1 MKKRF
6 MVTAS
11 KKIVAADEDE
21 MGMGPVLDDMED
33 LDDSFSEQ
41 LDDVADT
48 VEDIQDTVTDDEH
61 QEDSIDIEVE
71 NNIAGHYIAEC
82 DKCKNVFI
90 SATVLSDQVVESVTG
105 ICPICKE
112 ESDQYLKWVIKLA
125 EEEQV

>member
-1 MKKRF
+1 MKTRF
-6 MVTAS
+6 TVTAS
-11 KKIVAADEDE
+11 KKIVAAEDDD
-21 MGMGPVLDDMED
+21 MVMGPSLGDIDD

-48 VEDIQDTVTDDEH
+48 VEDIQDTVTDDDH

-90 SATVLSDQVVESVTG
+90 SATVLSDQVVEYVSGV
-105 ICPICKE
+105 CPICKE
-112 ESDQYLKWVIKLA
+112 ESDQYLKWVIKPV
-125 EEEQV
+125 EEEQ

>member
-1 MKKRF
+1 MKTRF
-6 MVTAS
+6 KVTAS
-11 KKIVAADEDE
+11 KIVAAEDDELNMTPNLGEID
-21 MGMGPVLDDMED
+21 D

-48 VEDIQDTVTDDEH
+48 VEDIQDVVTDDDH
-61 QEDSIDIEVE
+61 QEDSINIEVD

-105 ICPICKE
+105 ICPICRE

-125 EEEQV
+125 EEEQGQ

>member
-1 MKKRF
+1 

-21 MGMGPVLDDMED
+21 LGMGPTLDDMED

-90 SATVLSDQVVESVTG
+90 SATVLSDQIVDCVSGV
-105 ICPICKE
+105 CPICKE
-112 ESDQYLKWVIKLA
+112 ESDQYLKWVIKPV
-125 EEEQV
+125 EEEQI

>member
-1 MKKRF
+1 MKTRF
-6 MVTAS
+6 KVTAS
-11 KKIVAADEDE
+11 KIVAAEEDE
-21 MGMGPVLDDMED
+21 MNVVSNFGDVDD

-48 VEDIQDTVTDDEH
+48 VEDIQDTVSDDDH

>member
-1 MKKRF
+1 MKTKF
-6 MVTAS
+6 KVTAS
-11 KKIVAADEDE
+11 KIVAAEEDE
-21 MGMGPVLDDMED
+21 IVINPSIGDIED

-48 VEDIQDTVTDDEH
+48 VEDIQDVVTDDDH
-61 QEDSIDIEVE
+61 QEDSINIEVD

-90 SATVLSDQVVESVTG
+90 SATVLSDQVIESVTG
-105 ICPICKE
+105 ICPICRE

-125 EEEQV
+125 EEEQGQ